1 MVGKL
6 LLRSLVAE
14 RHRHAESRAHM
25 RPQVPGVP
33 GLTRYLDPG
42 LQQRAVSRSAAGRRP
57 DRAAAAGDLSKGW
70 SVAPPCYVSRR
81 RALEAPTE
89 PEVEEEGS

>member
-1 MVGKL
+1 MVWKL

-33 GLTRYLDPG
+33 GLTRYLDLG
-42 LQQRAVSRSAAGRRP
+42 LLQRAVSSICGGPAAGQGSSCGGPVQGLVGGPSMLRQQ
-57 DRAAAAGDLSKGW
+57 
-70 SVAPPCYVSRR
+70 
-81 RALEAPTE
+81 EACPRGTDWA
-89 PEVEEEGS
+89 

>member
-1 MVGKL
+1 MVWKL

-14 RHRHAESRAHM
+14 RHRHAESGAHM

-42 LQQRAVSRSAAGRRP
+42 LQQRAVSTICGGPAAGQGSSCGGP
-57 DRAAAAGDLSKGW
+57 VQGLVGGP
-70 SVAPPCYVSRR
+70 SVLRQQ
-81 RALEAPTE
+81 EACPRGTD
-89 PEVEEEGS
+89 GA